1 MEDQQWAKLKEVLD
15 GAWDLP
21 ADSRP
26 AFLDQACAGNPQLR
40 SSVEALL
47 EADRDI
53 GDFLEPPAVRE
64 PEEWTGRQL
73 GPYCILREIGHGGM
87 GTVFLAERVDGEY
100 RKRVAIKL
108 VNPGCGAG

>member
-21 ADSRP
+21 AVSRP
-26 AFLDQACAGNPQLR
+26 AFLDQACAGNPELR
-40 SSVEALL
+40 SCVDALL
-47 EADRDI
+47 QADRDI
-53 GDFLEPPAVRE
+53 GDFLETSRAPEPP
-64 PEEWTGRQL
+64 EWEGRQL
-73 GPYCILREIGHGGM
+73 GPYRIIREIGHGGM

-108 VNPGCGAG
+108 VKPG